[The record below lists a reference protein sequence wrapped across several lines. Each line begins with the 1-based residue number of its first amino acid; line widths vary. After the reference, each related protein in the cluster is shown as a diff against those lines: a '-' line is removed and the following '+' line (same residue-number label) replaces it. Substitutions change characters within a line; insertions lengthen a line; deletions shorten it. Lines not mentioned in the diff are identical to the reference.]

1 MKASNSQWKAQLA
14 DRIPDQM
21 AAELDVFE
29 NEIALKKQGKIEDR
43 VFAETR
49 LRRGAY
55 GQRYDNGQRSDGTI
69 TRTLNY
75 PSSMTKGPATLW
87 DAPGMQRIKIP
98 FGGLNA
104 PQLEMLA
111 DLCEEYSDNIAHV
124 TTRQDIQLHFIH
136 IEDTPALMRRLA
148 SVGITTREACGNSV
162 RNVTACP
169 IAGVCRDQTF
179 DVTPYANAITWFL
192 LGHPDCQAF
201 GRKFKIAFSGC
212 RENACGLV
220 RLHDFGAIAVT
231 REDGGKT
238 RRGFE
243 LWVGGGLGPVPQQA
257 RLYDAFVPEEEI
269 LPVSQAIARVFA
281 RLGEKKNRNTARLKF
296 LVSKLGIEGFKRL
309 VKAEREILPYD
320 SRWTDFLKDV
330 PGYVEEALK
339 PPSLLQIG
347 SAHPAGFDRA
357 EFDREGFDQWY
368 GANVYRQRQQGYAT
382 VTIALPLGDITPAQL
397 RLVADVSRKYM
408 KETIRS
414 TVEQNLVLRWVSESD
429 LPALYTDLQS
439 ADLAVPIAGTIADV
453 SSCPGTDTCKLGIA
467 SSRGLAGELRIRMA
481 DKKAER
487 DEAIGGLRIKI
498 SGCFNSCGQH
508 HVADLGFYGVSRNK
522 NGYTVPHFQV
532 LLGGEWANNAGSYG
546 LAIGAVP
553 SKRIPET
560 VDRITGRYREERLAG
575 ETFQAYIK
583 RIGKAECKKMI
594 EEFTAVPT
602 HEQDASFYSDW
613 GDPREFNI
621 GDIGVGECAGE
632 VVFPIDFEL
641 VACEREVFEAQ
652 LQLDGGNVG
661 KAAAM
666 AYESM
671 LHGAQALLKYKF
683 AIAPEAA
690 DKIVDDF
697 RTNFYDT
704 EIFFDPFVRGKFA
717 QDFFR
722 AHEEARLTRTVE
734 TAHQLIEEAQ
744 LFIEACY
751 SCYARVS
758 AAAAPSA
765 KEKVSA

>member
-1 MKASNSQWKAQLA
+1 MRPSNLQWKSQLGDTVPAQ
-14 DRIPDQM
+14 M
-21 AAELDVFE
+21 GAEIDVFE
-29 NEIALKKQGKIEDR
+29 NEIALRKQGKIEDR
-43 VFAETR
+43 IFAETR

-55 GQRYDNGQRSDGTI
+55 GQRYDNGQRSDGKI

-75 PSSMTKGPATLW
+75 PSTPTKGPNTIW

-111 DLCEEYSDNIAHV
+111 DLCEEYSDGIAHV

-169 IAGVCRDQTF
+169 IAGVCRTQTF
-179 DVTPYANAITWFL
+179 DVTPYAKAITWFM
-192 LGHPDCQAF
+192 LGHPDAQAF

-212 RENACGLV
+212 RDEACGLV

-231 REDGGKT
+231 REEGGKT

-257 RLYDAFVPEEEI
+257 RLYDEFVPEEEI
-269 LPVSQAIARVFA
+269 LPVAQAIARVFA

-296 LVSKLGIEGFKRL
+296 LVSKLGIDEFKKL
-309 VKAEREILPYD
+309 VLAEREILPYD
-320 SRWTDFLKDV
+320 SRWTDYLKDV
-330 PGYVEEALK
+330 GADVEKPLK
-339 PPSLLQIG
+339 PASLLQIG
-347 SAHPAGFDRA
+347 AARPK
-357 EFDREGFDQWY
+357 GFDQWY
-368 GANVYRQRQQGYAT
+368 ATNVYQQRQEGYAT
-382 VTIALPLGDITPAQL
+382 VTLALPLGDMTATQL
-397 RLVADVSRKYM
+397 RAVADISRKYM
-408 KETIRS
+408 KETVRS

-429 LPALYTDLQS
+429 LPALY
-439 ADLAVPIAGTIADV
+439 ADLRKAALATPIAGTIVDV

-467 SSRGLAGELRIRMA
+467 SSRGLAGELRMRLA
-481 DKKAER
+481 AKNAEL
-487 DEAIGGLRIKI
+487 DEAIGSLRIKV

-532 LLGGEWANNAGSYG
+532 LLGGEWTHNAGTYG

-560 VDRITGRYREERLAG
+560 VDLITGRYRAERLTG
-575 ETFQAYIK
+575 ETFQVFIK

-594 EEFTAVPT
+594 DEFTAVPT
-602 HEQDASFYSDW
+602 HEEDASFYSDW

-632 VVFPIDFEL
+632 VVFPIDFQL
-641 VACEREVFEAQ
+641 VACEREAFEAQ
-652 LQLDGGNVG
+652 LLLDGG
-661 KAAAM
+661 KIKEAAQM

-683 AIAPEAA
+683 LIAPE
-690 DKIVDDF
+690 DPNRVVEEF

-717 QDFFR
+717 QDFFK
-722 AHEEARLTRTVE
+722 AHEEAGQTRTAE

-751 SCYARVS
+751 SCYARMS
-758 AAAAPSA
+758 AAAVPA
-765 KEKVSA
+765 KVTA

>member
-1 MKASNSQWKAQLA
+1 MKVSNLQWKAQLGN
-14 DRIPDQM
+14 RVPDQLG
-21 AAELDVFE
+21 AEIDVFE
-29 NEIALKKQGKIEDR
+29 HEIALKKQGKIDDR

-55 GQRYDNGQRSDGTI
+55 GQRYDNGQRSDGQT
-69 TRTLNY
+69 TRTLHY
-75 PSSMTKGPATLW
+75 PSSETKGPNTLW
-87 DAPGMQRIKIP
+87 DAPGMERIKIP

-104 PQLEMLA
+104 AQLEMLA
-111 DLCEEYSDNIAHV
+111 DLCEEYSDGIAHV

-136 IEDTPALMRRLA
+136 IDDTPALMRRLA

-169 IAGVCRDQTF
+169 IAGVCREQTF
-179 DVTPYANAITWFL
+179 DVTPYAKAITYFM
-192 LGHPDCQAF
+192 LGHPDTQSF

-212 RENACGLV
+212 KENACALV

-231 REDGGKT
+231 REQDGKT

-257 RLYDAFVPEEEI
+257 RLYDEFVPEEEI
-269 LPVSQAIARVFA
+269 LPIAQAIARVFA

-296 LVSKLGIEGFKRL
+296 LVSKLGIEEFKKL
-309 VKAEREILPYD
+309 VKAEREILSYD
-320 SRWTDFLKDV
+320 PRWTDYLKDV
-330 PGYVEEALK
+330 PDYAEEPLK
-339 PPSLLQIG
+339 APSLLQIG
-347 SAHPAGFDRA
+347 PGTKEARP
-357 EFDREGFDQWY
+357 EGFEQWY
-368 GANVYRQRQQGYAT
+368 ANNVYRQRQQGYAT
-382 VTIALPLGDITPAQL
+382 VTIALPLGDLTASQL
-397 RLVADVSRKYM
+397 RLVADVARKYL

-414 TVEQNLVLRWVSESD
+414 TVEQKR
-429 LPALYTDLQS
+429 
-439 ADLAVPIAGTIADV
+439 ADLARPVAGTIVDV

-467 SSRGLAGELRIRMA
+467 SSRGLAGELRTRLA
-481 DKKAER
+481 AKNAEL
-487 DEAIGGLRIKI
+487 DEAIGSLRIKI

-532 LLGGEWANNAGSYG
+532 LLGGEWTNNAGSYG

-560 VDRITGRYREERLAG
+560 VDRITGRYRSERLQG
-575 ETFQAYIK
+575 ETFQAFIK

-594 EEFTAVPT
+594 EEFAAVPP
-602 HEQDASFYSDW
+602 HDQDASFYSDW
-613 GDPREFNI
+613 GDPREFSL

-641 VACEREVFEAQ
+641 VACEREAFEAQ
-652 LQLDGGNVG
+652 LQLEAGRFD
-661 KAAAM
+661 KAARM

-671 LHGAQALLKYKF
+671 LHGAQALLKFKF
-683 AIAPEAA
+683 LIAPE
-690 DKIVDDF
+690 DPNKIVDEF
-697 RTNFYDT
+697 RTQFYDT

-722 AHEEARLTRTVE
+722 AHEEAGRARTTE

-744 LFIEACY
+744 LFIEACH
-751 SCYARVS
+751 SCYARMTATPVK
-758 AAAAPSA
+758 ATA
-765 KEKVSA
+765 